1 MLSLSEEFELT
12 TREQELLTTTAVLG
26 QIAGAL
32 GGGILANAIGRKKSV
47 VLIVAGY
54 AVFAL
59 LGATSVS
66 VPMLVVARLLLGVTI
81 GLSVVVVP
89 VYVAESAPAAVR
101 GSLVTAYQL
110 ATLSGIVVG
119 YLVGYLLAGSHGWR
133 AMFGLAAAPAT
144 LLLPLLWRMPDTA
157 RWYLLK
163 GRIADARSA
172 LRRIQP
178 EADIDAELAD
188 MAAAVD
194 ERGGGIGEMVRRP
207 YLRATL
213 FVIALGFLVQI
224 TGINAI
230 IYYSPRLF
238 AAMGFAGYFAMLAL
252 PAMVQVAGLAAVCAS
267 LFLVDRLGR
276 RPILLSGTASHVA
289 RRCRA
294 DHRIRQRLRW
304 WHGAGVGVRRRAAV
318 HHRVQLRIRL
328 AGLGVRRGELPVPA
342 AVDGIEPDA
351 HLDTD
356 GQRDRCRLL
365 AHHAACARR
374 RRRFRGL
381 RHVRR
386 RRVRGRVP
394 LCAGDQGPQ
403 TRGDPAL
410 LGERRP
416 LARRAVTGGGRTVTV
431 LGADAV
437 VIDGRICRPGW
448 VHTADGRI
456 LSGGAGA
463 PPMPADAEFPDAIVV
478 PGFVDMHVHGGGG
491 ASFADGNAA
500 DIARA
505 AEFHL
510 RHGTTTTLASLVTAG
525 PAELLSAVGALA
537 EATRDGVVAGIHLEG
552 PWLSPARCGAHDHTR
567 MRAPD
572 PAEIESV
579 LAAADGA
586 VRMVTLAPELPG
598 SDAAIRRFRDAEVVV
613 AVGHTDAT
621 YTQTRHAIDLGATV
635 GTHLFNAMP
644 PLDHRAPG
652 PVLALL
658 CDPRVTVEIIADGVH
673 VHPAVVHAVIEAV
686 GPDRVAVVTDA
697 IAAAGCGDGA
707 FRLGTMPIEV
717 ESSVARVAGAS
728 TLAGSTTTMDQLFR
742 TVAGLGSKSDSAG
755 DVALAAAVQV
765 TSATP
770 ARALGLTGVGR
781 LAAGYAAN
789 LVVLDRDLR
798 VTAVMVNDDWRV
810 G

>member
-276 RPILLSGTASHVA
+276 RPILLSGIATMITADAVLITVFANDSDGGTGLVLGFA
-289 RRCRA
+289 GVLLFIIGFNFGFGSLVWVYA
-294 DHRIRQRLRW
+294 AESFPSRLRSMGSSLMLTSTLTANAIVAAFSLTMLRVLG
-304 WHGAGVGVRRRAAV
+304 GAGVFAV
-318 HHRVQLRIRL
+318 FGTFAVVAFVVVYRFAPETKGRKLEEIRHFWENGGRWP
-328 AGLGVRRGELPVPA
+328 AERSPA
-342 AVDGIEPDA
+342 ADEP
-351 HLDTD
+351 
-356 GQRDRCRLL
+356 
-365 AHHAACARR
+365 
-374 RRRFRGL
+374 
-381 RHVRR
+381 
-386 RRVRGRVP
+386 
-394 LCAGDQGPQ
+394 
-403 TRGDPAL
+403 
-410 LGERRP
+410 RP
-416 LARRAVTGGGRTVTV
+416 
-431 LGADAV
+431 
-437 VIDGRICRPGW
+437 C
-448 VHTADGRI
+448 
-456 LSGGAGA
+456 SA
-463 PPMPADAEFPDAIVV
+463 PTP
-478 PGFVDMHVHGGGG
+478 
-491 ASFADGNAA
+491 
-500 DIARA
+500 
-505 AEFHL
+505 
-510 RHGTTTTLASLVTAG
+510 
-525 PAELLSAVGALA
+525 
-537 EATRDGVVAGIHLEG
+537 
-552 PWLSPARCGAHDHTR
+552 
-567 MRAPD
+567 
-572 PAEIESV
+572 
-579 LAAADGA
+579 
-586 VRMVTLAPELPG
+586 
-598 SDAAIRRFRDAEVVV
+598 
-613 AVGHTDAT
+613 
-621 YTQTRHAIDLGATV
+621 
-635 GTHLFNAMP
+635 
-644 PLDHRAPG
+644 
-652 PVLALL
+652 
-658 CDPRVTVEIIADGVH
+658 
-673 VHPAVVHAVIEAV
+673 
-686 GPDRVAVVTDA
+686 
-697 IAAAGCGDGA
+697 
-707 FRLGTMPIEV
+707 
-717 ESSVARVAGAS
+717 SSS
-728 TLAGSTTTMDQLFR
+728 T
-742 TVAGLGSKSDSAG
+742 
-755 DVALAAAVQV
+755 
-765 TSATP
+765 
-770 ARALGLTGVGR
+770 
-781 LAAGYAAN
+781 AGYAGQGGCTPPMVGFSPVALGHRPCRPTRN
-789 LVVLDRDLR
+789 SPMRSWCPALSICMC
-798 VTAVMVNDDWRV
+798 TAGAARRSPTATPQTSPVRPSFTCGTAPLPRWPVWSPRAPPSCSPPWALWPRQLGTASSRASIWR
-810 G
+810 GRG